1 MALELLID
9 NIELVDNEFKLL
21 NIVVDVLFKLLIDNI
36 EFVDKLLKE
45 VLYAYKF
52 MLRGVDVIVVIVPWT
67 ELSELKITDDILI
80 NIRYLL

>member
-1 MALELLID
+1 
-9 NIELVDNEFKLL
+9 
-21 NIVVDVLFKLLIDNI
+21 
-36 EFVDKLLKE
+36 
-45 VLYAYKF
+45 